1 MIDPRPLTLEGYGVR
16 LEPLERGHTVA
27 LVAAAG
33 DGALD
38 DVLYVAAGD
47 LVQGREQAYIDAAL
61 DGEAAGHMLSWV
73 VRELTTDA
81 IVGSTRYHDIVRQID
96 RVEIGFT
103 FYARRWQRTHVN
115 SACKLLLLTH
125 AFETLGCQVV
135 AFRVDGLNRTSQQA
149 VAAIG
154 AKKDGAL
161 RHFQARRDGSARDVH
176 VYSILASE
184 WPAVKAHLEARVSRL
199 RQSAV

>member
-1 MIDPRPLTLEGYGVR
+1 MIELRPVTLAGHGVR
-16 LEPLERGHTVA
+16 LEPLERVHLEA
-27 LVAAAG
+27 LVTAAG

-38 DVLYVAAGD
+38 DAPYVAAGD
-47 LVQGREQAYIDAAL
+47 LVQGRAHEYMDAAL
-61 DGEAAGHMLSWV
+61 AGQASGQMLPWV
-73 VRELTTDA
+73 VRELTGGA
-81 IVGSTRYHDIVRQID
+81 IIGSTRYHDIIAEID

-135 AFRVDGLNRTSQQA
+135 AFRVDGLNLTSQRA
-149 VAAIG
+149 VAALG
-154 AKKDGAL
+154 ANKDGAL
-161 RHFQARRDGSARDVH
+161 RHFQGRRDGSVRDIH

-184 WPAVKAHLEARVSRL
+184 WPTLKPWLARRVARL
-199 RQSAV
+199 RQAIV